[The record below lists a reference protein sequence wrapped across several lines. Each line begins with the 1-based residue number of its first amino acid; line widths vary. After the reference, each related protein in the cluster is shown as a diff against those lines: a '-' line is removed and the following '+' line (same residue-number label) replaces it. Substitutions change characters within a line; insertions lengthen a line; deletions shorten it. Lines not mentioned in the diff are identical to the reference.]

1 MKYQYETLGELKKK
15 IDDSGKVEDFKKILA
30 ACPDLLSGFRWTL
43 YECAKYAIDKSGCLI
58 SYKNAKVGQLI
69 SRNSYKKRIF
79 DVGLNIVTGEEIV
92 TLIREMQ
99 YFIDAVQEQPTEK
112 NSTTK
117 TKHAECTESKS
128 FDSVIITHTGMDEYM
143 EFDLKQTSVEAAIDT
158 FRDEHHIDYDDV
170 ENLHVTFFNKRNTY
184 KVSPKSG
191 YTLS

>member
-30 ACPDLLSGFRWTL
+30 ACPNRLSVFRWIL
-43 YECAKYAIDKSGCLI
+43 NESAKYAIDKSGYLI

-79 DVGLNIVTGEEIV
+79 DVGLNTVTGEEIV
-92 TLIREMQ
+92 TLIKEMKC
-99 YFIDAVQEQPTEK
+99 FIDDLQVTEK
-112 NSTTK
+112 KATESKQVTP
-117 TKHAECTESKS
+117 TESKS
-128 FDSVIITHTGMDEYM
+128 FDSVIITHTEMNEYM
-143 EFDLKQTSVEAAIDT
+143 EFDLGQTSVEAAIDT
-158 FRDEHHIDYDDV
+158 FRDEYCIDYDEV
-170 ENLHVTFFNKRNTY
+170 ENLRVTFFNKRNTH